1 MPARIDPPVDPLDGV
16 HWQADDPARLLVS
29 IAAGDRARRLLH
41 VERFPARVATTADL
55 PAWTD
60 PSLAAALTGSGISQ
74 LWSHQREAAELLHGG
89 EHVVLSTGTASG
101 KSLGFLVPVLSTVI
115 AGRAAPTGRGATAL
129 YLAPTKA
136 LAHDQL
142 ARVESL
148 SLPGVRV
155 AAYDGD
161 TPPEERRWV
170 RDHAAYV
177 LTNPDL
183 LHHSL
188 LPGHERWAPFL
199 RALRYVVVDECH
211 IYRGVFG
218 SHLALVLRRLQRVAA
233 RYRSTP
239 TFAFA
244 SATIADPA
252 AQELLVRLKTFQL
265 VK

>member
-1 MPARIDPPVDPLDGV
+1 M
-16 HWQADDPARLLVS
+16 
-29 IAAGDRARRLLH
+29 
-41 VERFPARVATTADL
+41 ATTADL

-148 SLPGVRV
+148 ALPGVRV

-252 AQELLVRLKTFQL
+252 AHATHLFGMPVRPVLRDGSPRGPLTVALWEPASTGPPSACLLYTSDAADE
-265 VK
+265 